1 MLGLNENHN
10 HDLKNIFK
18 SAAISAS
25 IGPGPFQEFYAG
37 LLAKGKRRR
46 WRVSPWHGRLP
57 RSL

>member
-25 IGPGPFQEFYAG
+25 TD
-37 LLAKGKRRR
+37 RD
-46 WRVSPWHGRLP
+46 
-57 RSL
+57 RSRSFTLGF